1 MLSGTVCPPEQS
13 IVTARWRD
21 IESAGA
27 GSELS
32 HAASVVIS
40 RMFERRQAEL
50 LVGHVAAVR
59 VLEVRTARRE
69 PRTRRAIVAARAQVT
84 STARRVSRQRLRN
97 PFTDRV
103 PDLPP
108 LHLENRE
115 HRIAIDDTVACLA

>member
-1 MLSGTVCPPEQS
+1 MSRTGSSRTDVIIGGSYGRRPGGVGRVVSDTVYPPEQS

-32 HAASVVIS
+32 HAASVVIGG
-40 RMFERRQAEL
+40 MFERRQSEL
-50 LVGHVAAVR
+50 LVGHITTVR

-84 STARRVSRQRLRN
+84 SAARRVSRQRLRH
-97 PFTDRV
+97 PF
-103 PDLPP
+103 
-108 LHLENRE
+108 
-115 HRIAIDDTVACLA
+115 